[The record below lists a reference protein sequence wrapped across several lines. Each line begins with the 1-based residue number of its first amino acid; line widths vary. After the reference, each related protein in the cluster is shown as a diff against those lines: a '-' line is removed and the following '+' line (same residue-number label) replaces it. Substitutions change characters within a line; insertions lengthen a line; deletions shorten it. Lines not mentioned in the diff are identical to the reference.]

1 LDIVSLNQ
9 FDKESIMICHDNFVK
24 ILNLDGCVKK
34 NILVFNFKIES
45 LVLLAFHKHGLQKR
59 SFKESDVLKGV
70 LKNHRIIKLK
80 TKNYFIIF
88 RF

>member
-45 LVLLAFHKHGLQKR
+45 LVLLDQESVIAFHKHGLQER
-59 SFKESDVLKGV
+59 SFKESDV
-70 LKNHRIIKLK
+70 IISIFFVF
-80 TKNYFIIF
+80 NFIILWLF
-88 RF
+88 